1 MAHTPDP
8 NPSIASSLVD
18 GLVEFAASK
27 NAERAAILE
36 AGGLDAGD
44 LADPDARIPLET
56 YQRTLEAACR
66 LTGDPALAL
75 HWGEKIDMADVS
87 VVGMIMNASATMGEA
102 FAQLQRYTG
111 LGIVLGTEDDHPRFR
126 LINQDR
132 SLWLVDD
139 RSDPNAFPEL
149 TETTF
154 ARLTCGPR
162 RFLDSPHV
170 LEAHFT
176 HAEPDYSEVYD
187 AVFRCPVRFSCA
199 WNALKLHPDLASWPV
214 RQLPDYVLHALT
226 PHADALIQQLSS
238 RRDFR
243 SQVER
248 QVVAGLQSGA
258 HSAEAVAKALNM
270 SRQTL
275 HRRLGSEG
283 ASFSDILEDV
293 RVSLAVRYLKGDRSV
308 SQIAYLLGYTD
319 PAAFSRAFKRWKG
332 LSPTDWMELQ
342 Q

>member
-1 MAHTPDP
+1 MALSPDHRA
-8 NPSIASSLVD
+8 SIAASLVD
-18 GLVEFAASK
+18 GLVTYASSK
-27 NAERAAILE
+27 NADRSAMLE
-36 AGGLDAGD
+36 AGGLVADD
-44 LADPDARIPLET
+44 LADPDARIPLEA
-56 YQRTLEAACR
+56 YQRTFEAARR
-66 LTGDPALAL
+66 LSGDPALAL
-75 HWGEKIDMADVS
+75 HWGEQIDMADVS

-111 LGIVLGTEDDHPRFR
+111 LGVLLGTEGDRPRF
-126 LINQDR
+126 LLKSQGD

-139 RSDPNAFPEL
+139 RPAPNAFPEL

-162 RFLDSPHV
+162 RFLDNPHV

-176 HAEPDYSEVYD
+176 HARPDYSEAYD
-187 AVFRCPVRFSCA
+187 VVFQCPVRFSCD

-226 PHADALIQQLSS
+226 PHADALMKQLSS
-238 RRDFR
+238 RQDFR
-243 SQVER
+243 SHVER
-248 QVVAGLQSGA
+248 EVIAGLRSGA
-258 HSAEAVAKALNM
+258 HTAEAVARALNM

-283 ASFSDILEDV
+283 ASFSIVLDGV
-293 RVSLAVRYLKGDRSV
+293 RESLALSYLHDGQS
-308 SQIAYLLGYTD
+308 IGETAYLLGYAD

-332 LSPTDWMELQ
+332 VSATDWVGLQ
-342 Q
+342 

>member
-8 NPSIASSLVD
+8 NPSIASSLVY
-18 GLVEFAASK
+18 GLVEFAASTG
-27 NAERAAILE
+27 ADRTALLE
-36 AGGLDAGD
+36 AGGLVADD
-44 LADPDARIPLET
+44 LADPDSRIPLEA
-56 YQRTLEAACR
+56 YRRTFEAACR

-102 FAQLQRYTG
+102 FVQLQRYTG
-111 LGIVLGTEDDHPRFR
+111 LGVVFGTEGDRPRFH
-126 LINQDR
+126 LVSEDD

-139 RSDPNAFPEL
+139 RLAPNAFPEL

-162 RFLDSPHV
+162 RFLDKPHV

-187 AVFRCPVRFSCA
+187 AVFDCPVRFSCE
-199 WNALKLHPDLASWPV
+199 WNALKLHPDLATWPV

-226 PHADALIQQLSS
+226 PHADALMKQLSS

-243 SQVER
+243 SHVER
-248 QVVAGLQSGA
+248 EVVAGLQSGA
-258 HSAEAVAKALNM
+258 HTAEAVAKALNM

-283 ASFSDILEDV
+283 ASYSVVLDGV
-293 RVSLAVRYLKGDRSV
+293 REALALSYLHDGQS
-308 SQIAYLLGYTD
+308 ITETAYLLGYAD

-332 LSPTDWMELQ
+332 LSPTDWVRLK
-342 Q
+342 